1 MYRNHWNGFQ
11 AGTSQHPTWPID
23 TRGLLSIC
31 KLFIYKP
38 NLQSIIIIS
47 FTLHQLTNY
56 RNLERMW
63 GIKYLYAVIHWSWCE
78 CMADGINEIVGIIF
92 GHHFWSLF
100 SFLWSRDVMSVGI
113 TQSLSSIWPDSELIK
128 DLRKTASSAPPSGWL
143 WPRSVICVLKEDLV
157 EGLSSGEWGGACD
170 NHDDGEALPV
180 ILCDTCGNLCAD
192 CDRFLH
198 LQSKTSCKTSWSW
211 RCQAECQEYQLNS
224 CSKINP
230 CWHACGGIVNEDTCL
245 RCLQGCDKSA
255 KLKQD
260 TDDMCMIFIKKKC
273 EISNV

>member
-1 MYRNHWNGFQ
+1 MPRLLICMQIIYLQTKLAIYHNNLFYSASIDKWQKSGKNVRDQIFVCCHSLVLVWMYGRWYQWNCWNNIWSSF
-11 AGTSQHPTWPID
+11 
-23 TRGLLSIC
+23 L
-31 KLFIYKP
+31 
-38 NLQSIIIIS
+38 III
-47 FTLHQLTNY
+47 FFP
-56 RNLERMW
+56 
-63 GIKYLYAVIHWSWCE
+63 VIT
-78 CMADGINEIVGIIF
+78 
-92 GHHFWSLF
+92 
-100 SFLWSRDVMSVGI
+100 RDVMSVGI

-211 RCQAECQEYQLNS
+211 LVLIHANLYIFSRNS
-224 CSKINP
+224 DLTSVRP
-230 CWHACGGIVNEDTCL
+230 
-245 RCLQGCDKSA
+245 
-255 KLKQD
+255 
-260 TDDMCMIFIKKKC
+260 
-273 EISNV
+273 

>member
-1 MYRNHWNGFQ
+1 MKCHWSKIVCRNAAPPDLYANY
-11 AGTSQHPTWPID
+11 
-23 TRGLLSIC
+23 LSTNQTC
-31 KLFIYKP
+31 NLF
-38 NLQSIIIIS
+38 IIIIS

-113 TQSLSSIWPDSELIK
+113 TKSLSSIWPDSELIK

-211 RCQAECQEYQLNS
+211 LVLIHANLYIFSRNS
-224 CSKINP
+224 
-230 CWHACGGIVNEDTCL
+230 DLT
-245 RCLQGCDKSA
+245 
-255 KLKQD
+255 
-260 TDDMCMIFIKKKC
+260 
-273 EISNV
+273 SNNVRP